1 MAMMPGLQINVGQ
14 NLKLTPQ
21 LQQSIKILQYSAL
34 EVQQTIEQTMQT
46 NFMLEVADDLEEDLD
61 ETLEADLL
69 EEDKDEELN
78 TDVSESQLDLEKADN
93 IDEDLEID
101 CDWQEVY
108 SDYEPPSQPISTQDD
123 FVAAENYTASH
134 ESLYDKLQW
143 QLEITSWQ
151 PNQREIAE
159 FIIDHI
165 NEDGF
170 LTVSVEEIVNEINTD
185 DFSVTV
191 EDVEVVLSMVQQFE
205 PNGVAAR
212 DLQET
217 LLIQLD
223 ILKASPIVVTAKQV
237 IKESFDWLSS
247 HDYKRIK
254 KRYKLNDEALDDLL
268 RLIQT
273 LNPRPG
279 CEYSN
284 IEQSVIIPDLLLFRQ
299 ENGWK
304 VELNPNVF
312 PKLRINPVYIDLAKN
327 IDDSQQSQQIKEQM
341 IEARGLIKGIQN
353 RGETLLRVGE
363 YIVKTQ
369 ARFFEEGEQA
379 MQPMVL
385 RDVAEAL
392 DLHESTI
399 SRATNQKY
407 IQTPR
412 GTYELKY
419 FFSTGVTQYGSED
432 QSSIAIKSHIK
443 EFIDGEDPAKP
454 LSDSKLM
461 QLLEDRDI
469 TIARRTV
476 AKYREALGI
485 PSSSERKK
493 LNAFKKR

>member
-170 LTVSVEEIVNEINTD
+170 LTVSVEEIMNEINTD

-363 YIVKTQ
+363 YIVQTQ

-454 LSDSKLM
+454 LSDNKLM

>member
-363 YIVKTQ
+363 YIVQTQ

-454 LSDSKLM
+454 LSDNKLM